1 MSSTAERRRLA
12 KAFNEVADEYDAH
25 RPTYPDVLIDRA
37 CEAANLDSGDPVLEI
52 GCGTGQLTQAL
63 LARGLR
69 VTAIEPGAQLIARAR
84 ARLAGAAD
92 VRFVNARL
100 EDAALAPSRFRA
112 VFSASAIHWIDPD
125 VGWRIAAETLVD
137 RGTLALIS
145 YFGLQDA
152 RSAAD
157 QRALR
162 ESIARVTPDLAI
174 GWPTYHDL
182 DQTLAGATARR
193 SNISDVWSWL
203 GSYEIAREYA
213 ARLYGDAD
221 IETVPTPVEHTGGQ
235 LTSLLATMSFWSRLS
250 PDQREALGVA
260 NDELYRRLGRPIRA
274 STVACLVTAQ
284 PTRES
289 SLAAPG

>member
-1 MSSTAERRRLA
+1 MSSTADRRKLA
-12 KAFNEVADEYDAH
+12 RVFNEVADEYDSH
-25 RPTYPDVLIDRA
+25 RPTYPDALIDRA
-37 CEAANLDSGDPVLEI
+37 CKAANLETSDPVLEI
-52 GCGTGQLTQAL
+52 GCGTGQLTEAL

-69 VTAIEPGAQLIARAR
+69 VTAVEPGAQLIARAR
-84 ARLAGAAD
+84 DRLASAGD

-100 EDAALAPSRFRA
+100 EDAALAFSHFRA

-125 VGWRIAAETLVD
+125 VGWRIAAEVLVD
-137 RGTLALIS
+137 GGTLALIS
-145 YFGLQDA
+145 YFGLDDP

-162 ESIARVTPDLAI
+162 ESMARVAPDLAI
-174 GWPTYHDL
+174 GWPTYRDL
-182 DQTLAGATARR
+182 DETLAGATARR
-193 SNISDVWSWL
+193 SNITDVWSWL
-203 GSYEIAREYA
+203 GSYELAREYA

-221 IETVPTPVEHTGGQ
+221 IETAPTLVEHTGRQ

-284 PTRES
+284 RTPGSSPPTPS
-289 SLAAPG
+289 